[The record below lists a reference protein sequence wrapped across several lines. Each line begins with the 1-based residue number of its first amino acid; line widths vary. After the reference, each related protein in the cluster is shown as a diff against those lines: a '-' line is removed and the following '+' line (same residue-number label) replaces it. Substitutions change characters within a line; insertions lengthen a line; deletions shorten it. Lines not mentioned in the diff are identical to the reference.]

1 MSNGMFNLNLSDTNK
16 EINVQ
21 NKDVSKRVNVR
32 KVNITEL
39 HESKDNFYSIRGVPE
54 LAEEI
59 RVNGLLN
66 PIKVTRDMEVLSG
79 HRRLAAHKLLAETE
93 DEFKEVEVI
102 FVEDFETSEEKQL
115 FLITENSAR
124 VKTKDDIAT
133 EMTQKKELYT
143 KLKEQGSGEYKKA
156 NITKLIANEYG
167 VSEATVKRAT
177 KGTSKNKPKSPEEEF
192 RKKFN
197 SLCKYMEQ
205 NSKDISVPDH
215 VYNVIVDYYMEMNQI
230 ELDLKMNDDL
240 EFEDEE

>member
-1 MSNGMFNLNLSDTNK
+1 MSKGMFNLNLSETNK
-16 EINVQ
+16 EINIQ
-21 NKDVSKRVNVR
+21 NAEVSKRVSVR
-32 KVNITEL
+32 KVNINEL

-59 RVNGLLN
+59 KVNGLLN
-66 PIKVTRDMEVLSG
+66 PIKVTRDKEVLSG
-79 HRRLAAHKLLAETE
+79 HRRLAAHKLLSLCFE
-93 DEFKEVEVI
+93 EFKEIDVI
-102 FVEDFETSEEKQL
+102 FVDDFETSEEKQL

-124 VKTKDDIAT
+124 VKTKDDVAT
-133 EMTQKKELYT
+133 EMTQKKKLYT
-143 KLKEQGSGEYKKA
+143 KLKEQGTGEYKKA
-156 NITKLIANEYG
+156 NITRLIANEYG

-177 KGTSKNKPKSPEEEF
+177 KGTSKNKPKSPDEEF

-215 VYNVIVDYYMEMNQI
+215 VYNSIVDYYMEMNQI
-230 ELDLKMNDDL
+230 ELDLKMDDDL